1 MHSMEKRASIVCGDG
16 LFDESSDYLKIEEQL
31 CASRICAIEAE
42 LASRSSQSMPSSLS
56 VPSDAIEV
64 LDDDEFDMT
73 IPDKDLLEMEIPA
86 APSIVSTPHPWDDQ
100 VRHSLRH
107 ISDSPTFDLIS
118 WKRSMQHSLDATC
131 FA

>member
-1 MHSMEKRASIVCGDG
+1 MSTEDLQKRLAHLKEVRMHSMEKRASIVCGDG

-42 LASRSSQSMPSSLS
+42 LASRSSPSIPSSLS
-56 VPSDAIEV
+56 VPLDAIEV

-86 APSIVSTPHPWDDQ
+86 TPSIPSTPHPWDDQ

-107 ISDSPTFDLIS
+107 IIRLTD
-118 WKRSMQHSLDATC
+118 
-131 FA
+131 